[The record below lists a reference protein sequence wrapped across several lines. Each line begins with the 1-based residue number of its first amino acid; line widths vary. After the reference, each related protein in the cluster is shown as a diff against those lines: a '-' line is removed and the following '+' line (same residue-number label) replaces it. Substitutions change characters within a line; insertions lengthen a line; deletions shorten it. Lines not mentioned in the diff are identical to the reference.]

1 MESDASDARAS
12 GGLEQ
17 VNPFEAGLGKNPANY
32 VALSPASFLARSAD
46 VYPDKTALIHGAL
59 RQTWAQTYARCRRL
73 ASALQRMGIGP
84 GDTVAILAPNT
95 PAMYEA
101 HFGVP
106 MSGAVLNTINIR
118 LEAATVA
125 FILDHGG
132 AKVLLVDRE
141 FAGVAAAALGRCE
154 RAPRVIDIDDP
165 VYSGEGTRIGALDY
179 EALLSS
185 GDPDHRWRLPD
196 DEWQAIALN
205 YTSGTTGN
213 PKGVVIHH
221 RGAYLNS
228 FGNAV
233 ASAMGPDSVYLWTLP
248 MFHCNG
254 WSFTWTMALLG
265 GTNVCLRRVET
276 RPIFEAIRDH
286 RVTHL
291 CGAPIVLNM
300 MVNAPEAER
309 ALVDHRVEA
318 MTGGAAPPAAV
329 IERMEAMGIAVTHL
343 YGLTETYGPT
353 VACAWHEEWDALPLP
368 ERARMKSRV
377 GVRKA
382 IMEEVT
388 VLDPGTLEPVPRD
401 GETLGEIMMRG
412 NVVMRGYLKNAR
424 ATEES
429 FAGGWYHTGDL
440 GVVHPDGY
448 IQVKDRSKDII
459 ISGGENIS
467 SIELEDTLYQ
477 HPAVLEAAVVARP
490 DEHWGETPCAFVALK
505 PDTRATEADIVA
517 FCRERLAGFKVP
529 KTVVFGP
536 LPKTATGKVQKFV
549 LRERARARPGSAADS
564 TSRSGFPPARE

>member
-1 MESDASDARAS
+1 MPWRS
-12 GGLEQ
+12 GRCAGEQDGNEVNRFEEGL
-17 VNPFEAGLGKNPANY
+17 AKNAANH
-32 VALSPASFLARSAD
+32 VALSPLSFVARSAE
-46 VYPDKTALIHGAL
+46 VYPNKIALIHGAL
-59 RQTWAQTYARCRRL
+59 RQTWAQTYARCCRL
-73 ASALQRMGIGP
+73 ASALTRSGIGI

-106 MSGAVLNTINIR
+106 MSGAVVNTINIR
-118 LEAATVA
+118 LDAATIG
-125 FILDHGG
+125 FILSHGA

-141 FAGVAAAALGRCE
+141 LASVAAEALRRCQHP
-154 RAPRVIDIDDP
+154 PRVVDIDDP
-165 VYSGEGTRIGALDY
+165 TYDGEGARIGELDY
-179 EALLSS
+179 EALLST
-185 GDPDHRWRLPD
+185 GDPECRWQLPC

-228 FGNAV
+228 FGNAL
-233 ASAMGPDSVYLWTLP
+233 ASVMGPDAVYLWTLP

-276 RPIFEAIRDH
+276 RAVFESIKQH
-286 RVTHL
+286 GVTHL

-300 MVNAPEAER
+300 MVNAPDAER
-309 ALVDHRVEA
+309 SLVDHPVEA

-329 IERMEAMGIAVTHL
+329 IARMEEMGIAVTHL

-353 VACAWHEEWDALPLP
+353 VACAWHDEWDSLPLQ
-368 ERARMKSRV
+368 ERARLKSRV

-388 VLDPGTLEPVPRD
+388 VLDPTTLEPVPRD
-401 GETLGEIMMRG
+401 GETLGEVMMRG
-412 NVVMRGYLKNAR
+412 NVVMRGYLNNPR

-440 GVVHPDGY
+440 GVIHPDGY
-448 IQVKDRSKDII
+448 IQIKDRSKDII

-490 DEHWGETPCAFVALK
+490 DEHWGETPCAFIALK
-505 PDTRATEADIVA
+505 AEASPTQADIIA

-536 LPKTATGKVQKFV
+536 LPKTATGKVQKYV
-549 LRERARARPGSAADS
+549 LRERARAAGSL
-564 TSRSGFPPARE
+564 E

>member
-1 MESDASDARAS
+1 MNPY
-12 GGLEQ
+12 EQ
-17 VNPFEAGLGKNPANY
+17 HLDKNPANF
-32 VALSPASFLARSAD
+32 VALSPLSFIARAAE
-46 VYPDKTALIHGAL
+46 VYPDKVALIHGEL
-59 RQTWAQTYARCRRL
+59 RQTWRETYERCRRL
-73 ASALQRMGIGP
+73 ASALVRRGIGS
-84 GDTVAILAPNT
+84 GHTVAILAPNT

-106 MSGAVLNTINIR
+106 MAGAVLNTINIR
-118 LEAATVA
+118 LDAATIA
-125 FILDHGG
+125 FILDHGE

-141 FAGVAAAALGRCE
+141 FAAVAAEALRQAKSC
-154 RAPRVIDIDDP
+154 PLIVDIDDALYDGP
-165 VYSGEGTRIGALDY
+165 NDRIGTLEY
-179 EALLSS
+179 EALLAE
-185 GDPDHRWRLPD
+185 GDRQFDWKLPA

-221 RGAYLNS
+221 RGAYLNC

-233 ASAMGPDSVYLWTLP
+233 SSAMAGNTVYLWTLP

-254 WSFTWTMALLG
+254 WSFTWTMALLA

-276 RPIFEAIRDH
+276 NAIFEAIKSQ

-300 MVNAPEAER
+300 MINAPAEER
-309 ALVDHRVEA
+309 ALVDHPLEA

-329 IERMEAMGIAVTHL
+329 IARMEEMGIAVTHL

-353 VACAWHEEWDALPLP
+353 VSCAWHEAWDPLPLQ
-368 ERARMKSRV
+368 ERARLKSRV

-382 IMEEVT
+382 NMEDVT
-388 VLDPGTLEPVPRD
+388 VIDPTSMQPVPRD
-401 GETLGEIMMRG
+401 GETMGEIMMRG
-412 NVVMRGYLKNAR
+412 NVVMRGYFKNPQAS
-424 ATEES
+424 AEA

-440 GVVHPDGY
+440 GVIHPDGY

-477 HPAVLEAAVVARP
+477 HPDVLEAAVVARP
-490 DEHWGETPCAFVALK
+490 DDHWGETPCAFVTLK
-505 PDTRATEADIVA
+505 AGSNSTHTDIVA
-517 FCRERLAGFKVP
+517 FCRERLAHFKVP

-536 LPKTATGKVQKFV
+536 LPKTATGKIQKYV
-549 LRERARARPGSAADS
+549 LRERARQPAD
-564 TSRSGFPPARE
+564 PA

>member
-1 MESDASDARAS
+1 
-12 GGLEQ
+12 
-17 VNPFEAGLGKNPANY
+17 
-32 VALSPASFLARSAD
+32 
-46 VYPDKTALIHGAL
+46 
-59 RQTWAQTYARCRRL
+59 
-73 ASALQRMGIGP
+73 
-84 GDTVAILAPNT
+84 
-95 PAMYEA
+95 MYEA

-118 LEAATVA
+118 LDAATIG
-125 FILDHGG
+125 FILTHGG

-141 FAGVAAAALGRCE
+141 FAGVAAEALRRCE
-154 RAPRVIDIDDP
+154 HPPQVIDIDDP
-165 VYSGEGTRIGALDY
+165 MYEGEGARIGALDY
-179 EALLSS
+179 EAYLAT
-185 GDPDHRWRLPD
+185 GDVEHRCKLPD

-221 RGAYLNS
+221 RGAYLNA

-233 ASAMGPDSVYLWTLP
+233 ASVMGPDSVYLWTLP

-276 RPIFEAIRDH
+276 RPIFEAIQQH

-300 MVNAPEAER
+300 MVNAPAAER
-309 ALVDHRVEA
+309 ALVTHRLEA

-329 IERMEAMGIAVTHL
+329 IARMEEMGISVTHL

-353 VACAWHEEWDALPLP
+353 VACAWHEAWDALPLP
-368 ERARMKSRV
+368 ERARLKSRV

-382 IMEEVT
+382 IMEDVT
-388 VLDPGTLEPVPRD
+388 VLDPESLQPVPRD
-401 GETLGEIMMRG
+401 GATLGEVMMRG
-412 NVVMRGYLKNAR
+412 NVVMRGYLKNPS

-440 GVVHPDGY
+440 GVIHPDGY
-448 IQVKDRSKDII
+448 IQIKDRSKDII

-467 SIELEDTLYQ
+467 SIELEDTLYR

-490 DEHWGETPCAFVALK
+490 DAHWGETPCAFVALK
-505 PDTRATEADIVA
+505 PDASTTEAELIA
-517 FCRERLAGFKVP
+517 FCREHLAGFKVP

-549 LRERARARPGSAADS
+549 LRERARGADGVE
-564 TSRSGFPPARE
+564 RRE

>member
-1 MESDASDARAS
+1 MRGIARCHGGRCGAREEESS
-12 GGLEQ
+12 L
-17 VNPFEAGLGKNPANY
+17 NPFDQDLAKNAANH
-32 VALSPASFLARSAD
+32 VALSPLSFLARAAE
-46 VYPDKTALIHGAL
+46 VYPDKTALIHGSL
-59 RQTWAQTYARCRRL
+59 RQTWAQTYARCRRM
-73 ASALQRMGIGP
+73 ASALARAGVGV

-106 MSGAVLNTINIR
+106 MAGAVLNSINIR
-118 LEAATVA
+118 LDARTVA
-125 FILDHGG
+125 FILEHGE

-141 FAGVAAAALGRCE
+141 LAAVAAEALAQCGR
-154 RAPRVIDIDDP
+154 RLQVIDIDDP
-165 VYSGEGTRIGALDY
+165 VYSGPGERIGAGDY
-179 EALLSS
+179 ESFLAS
-185 GDPDHRWRLPD
+185 GDCDAPWKLPD

-205 YTSGTTGN
+205 YTSGTTGD

-233 ASAMGPDSVYLWTLP
+233 ASVMGSDSVYLWTLP

-276 RPIFEAIRDH
+276 AAIFAAIKEH

-300 MVNAPEAER
+300 MVNAPGHER
-309 ALVDHRVEA
+309 DLVDHPVEA

-329 IERMEAMGIAVTHL
+329 IERMEEMGISVTHL

-353 VACAWHEEWDALPLP
+353 VACAWHVEWNSLPLA
-368 ERARMKSRV
+368 ERARLKSRV

-382 IMEEVT
+382 IMEEVD
-388 VLDPGTLEPVPRD
+388 VLDPATLQRVPRD
-401 GETLGEIMMRG
+401 GVTMGEIMMRG
-412 NVVMRGYLKNAR
+412 NVVMRGYLKNPR
-424 ATEES
+424 ATDES

-467 SIELEDTLYQ
+467 SIEVEDVLYQ

-490 DEHWGETPCAFVALK
+490 DEHWGETPCAFVSLK
-505 PDTRATEADIVA
+505 PEAQATEADIVA
-517 FCRERLAGFKVP
+517 FCRERLARFKVP
-529 KTVVFGP
+529 KTIVFGP

-549 LRERARARPGSAADS
+549 LRSRARTAGPQ
-564 TSRSGFPPARE
+564 GFD

>member
-1 MESDASDARAS
+1 MNPYEQHLDKNAANFVPLSPLTFIARAA
-12 GGLEQ
+12 E
-17 VNPFEAGLGKNPANY
+17 
-32 VALSPASFLARSAD
+32 
-46 VYPDKTALIHGAL
+46 VYPDKAALIHGSL
-59 RQTWAQTYARCRRL
+59 RQSWAATYERCRRL
-73 ASALQRMGIGP
+73 ASALVRRGIGP
-84 GDTVAILAPNT
+84 GHTVAILAPNT

-106 MSGAVLNTINIR
+106 MAGAVLSTINIR
-118 LEAATVA
+118 LDAATIA
-125 FILDHGG
+125 FVLDHGE

-141 FAGVAAAALGRCE
+141 FAGVAAEALGRTKT
-154 RAPRVIDIDDP
+154 RPLVVDIDDALHDGSNP
-165 VYSGEGTRIGALDY
+165 SIGDLDY
-179 EALLSS
+179 EALLAE
-185 GDPDHRWRLPD
+185 GDPAFVWQLPA

-221 RGAYLNS
+221 RGAYLNC

-233 ASAMGPDSVYLWTLP
+233 ASAMAGDTVYLWTLP

-254 WSFTWTMALLG
+254 WSFTWTLALLA

-276 RPIFEAIRDH
+276 QAIFEAIKTH

-300 MVNAPEAER
+300 MINAPAEER
-309 ALVDHRVEA
+309 ALVDHPLEA

-329 IERMEAMGIAVTHL
+329 IARMEAMGIAVTHL

-353 VACAWHEEWDALPLP
+353 VACAWHEEWDALPLA
-368 ERARMKSRV
+368 ERARLKSRV

-382 IMEEVT
+382 NMEEVT
-388 VLDPGTLEPVPRD
+388 VIDPATMQPVPRD
-401 GETLGEIMMRG
+401 GETIGEIMMRG
-412 NVVMRGYLKNAR
+412 NVVMRGYFKNPQ
-424 ATEES
+424 ATGEA

-440 GVVHPDGY
+440 GVIHPDGY

-467 SIELEDTLYQ
+467 SIELEDALYQ

-505 PDTRATEADIVA
+505 PAATATEVDIIA
-517 FCRERLAGFKVP
+517 FCRERLARFKIP

-536 LPKTATGKVQKFV
+536 LPKTATGKIQKYV
-549 LRERARARPGSAADS
+549 LRARAKSAS
-564 TSRSGFPPARE
+564 

>member
-1 MESDASDARAS
+1 VSS
-12 GGLEQ
+12 
-17 VNPFEAGLGKNPANY
+17 FEDGLGKNAANY
-32 VALSPASFLARSAD
+32 VPLSPLSFIARSAE
-46 VYPDKTALIHGAL
+46 VYPDKSALIHGPL
-59 RQTWAQTYARCRRL
+59 RQTWAQTYERCRKL
-73 ASALQRMGIGP
+73 AAALARMGLGV
-84 GDTVAILAPNT
+84 GDTVSILAPNT

-118 LEAATVA
+118 LDAASIA
-125 FILDHGG
+125 FILTHGG

-141 FAGVAAAALGRCE
+141 FAAVAADAIRRCE
-154 RAPRVIDIDDP
+154 RPPRVIDIHDELCESASDP
-165 VYSGEGTRIGALDY
+165 IGEMDYETFLASGEAGY
-179 EALLSS
+179 
-185 GDPDHRWRLPD
+185 RWELPR

-205 YTSGTTGN
+205 YTSGTTGD

-221 RGAYLNS
+221 RGAYLNC

-233 ASAMGPDSVYLWTLP
+233 ASTMGPNSVYLWTLP

-276 RPIFEAIRDH
+276 RAIFEAIACH

-300 MVNAPEAER
+300 MINAPATER
-309 ALVDHRVEA
+309 ALVDHPVEA

-329 IERMEAMGIAVTHL
+329 IAHMEEMGIGVTHL

-353 VACAWHEEWDALPLP
+353 VACAWHEEWDRLPLT
-368 ERARMKSRV
+368 ERARLKSRV

-388 VLDPGTLEPVPRD
+388 VLDPQTLQPVPHD
-401 GETLGEIMMRG
+401 GRTMGEIMMRG
-412 NVVMRGYLKNAR
+412 NVVMCGYLGNPQ

-448 IQVKDRSKDII
+448 IQIKDRSKDII

-467 SIELEDTLYQ
+467 SIELEDALYQ

-490 DEHWGETPCAFVALK
+490 DAHWGETPCAFVALK
-505 PDTRATEADIVA
+505 PGAAATEADLIA
-517 FCRERLAGFKVP
+517 FCRERLAGFKLP
-529 KTVVFGP
+529 KTVLFGP
-536 LPKTATGKVQKFV
+536 LPKTATGKVQKYV
-549 LRERARARPGSAADS
+549 LRERARAAASD
-564 TSRSGFPPARE
+564 A

>member
-1 MESDASDARAS
+1 MNPY
-12 GGLEQ
+12 EQ
-17 VNPFEAGLGKNPANY
+17 QLDKNGANF
-32 VALSPASFLARSAD
+32 VPLSPLSFIARSAE
-46 VYPDKTALIHGAL
+46 VYPDKVALIHGEL
-59 RQTWAQTYARCRRL
+59 RQTWRETYGRCRRL
-73 ASALQRMGIGP
+73 ASALARRGIGL

-106 MSGAVLNTINIR
+106 MAGAVLNTINIR
-118 LEAATVA
+118 LDAATIA
-125 FILDHGG
+125 FILDHGE

-141 FAGVAAAALGRCE
+141 FAAVAAEALRQSTS
-154 RAPRVIDIDDP
+154 RPLVVDIDDALYDGP
-165 VYSGEGTRIGALDY
+165 NDRIGTLDY
-179 EALLSS
+179 ESLLAE
-185 GDPDHRWRLPD
+185 GDPQFEWKLPA

-221 RGAYLNS
+221 RGAYLNC

-233 ASAMGPDSVYLWTLP
+233 SSAMAGNTVYLWTLP

-254 WSFTWTMALLG
+254 WSFTWTMALLA

-276 RPIFEAIRDH
+276 RAIFEAIKTQ

-300 MVNAPEAER
+300 MVNSPAEER
-309 ALVDHRVEA
+309 ALVDHPLEA

-329 IERMEAMGIAVTHL
+329 IARMEEMGISVTHL

-353 VACAWHEEWDALPLP
+353 VSCAWHEAWDPLPLP
-368 ERARMKSRV
+368 ERARLKSRV

-382 IMEEVT
+382 NMESVT
-388 VLDPGTLEPVPRD
+388 VIDPDTMTEVPRD
-401 GETLGEIMMRG
+401 GETMGEIMMRG
-412 NVVMRGYLKNAR
+412 NVVMRGYFKNPQAS
-424 ATEES
+424 AEA

-440 GVVHPDGY
+440 GVIHPDGY

-477 HPAVLEAAVVARP
+477 HPDVLEAAVVARP
-490 DEHWGETPCAFVALK
+490 DDHWGETPCAFVTLK
-505 PDTRATEADIVA
+505 AGSSSTQADIVA
-517 FCRERLAGFKVP
+517 FCRERLAHFKVP

-536 LPKTATGKVQKFV
+536 LPKTATGKIQKYV
-549 LRERARARPGSAADS
+549 LRERARQPADL
-564 TSRSGFPPARE
+564 A

>member
-1 MESDASDARAS
+1 MIACSAGAPRPPRNND
-12 GGLEQ
+12 
-17 VNPFEAGLGKNPANY
+17 VNPFEQHLGKNPANH
-32 VALSPASFLARSAD
+32 VPLSPLSFLARSAE
-46 VYPDKTALIHGAL
+46 VYPDKAALIHGSL
-59 RQTWAQTYARCRRL
+59 RQSWAETYRRCRRL
-73 ASALQRMGIGP
+73 ASALTLRGVGR
-84 GDTVAILAPNT
+84 GDTVAVLAPNT

-106 MSGAVLNTINIR
+106 MAGAVLNTINIR
-118 LEAATVA
+118 LDAATIA
-125 FILDHGG
+125 FILQHGG

-141 FAGVAAAALGRCE
+141 FAGVAAEALARLSN
-154 RAPRVIDIDDP
+154 RPSLVRIDDP
-165 VYSGEGTRIGALDY
+165 LYQGPGATIGDIDY
-179 EALLSS
+179 EALLAQ
-185 GDPDHRWRLPD
+185 GDGGYAWRLPE

-221 RGAYLNS
+221 RGAYLNC

-233 ASAMGPDSVYLWTLP
+233 ASAMAANSVYLWTLP

-254 WSFTWTMALLG
+254 WCFTWTMALLS

-276 RPIFEAIRDH
+276 QAIFQAIDEH

-291 CGAPIVLNM
+291 CGAPVVLNM
-300 MVNAPEAER
+300 MINAPAAER
-309 ALVDHRVEA
+309 ALVDHPLEA

-329 IERMEAMGIAVTHL
+329 IARMEEMGIAVTHL

-353 VACAWHEEWDALPLP
+353 VACAWHEAWDELPLDA
-368 ERARMKSRV
+368 RARLKSRV

-382 IMEEVT
+382 NMEAVT
-388 VLDPGTLEPVPRD
+388 VIDPASMQPVPWD
-401 GETLGEIMMRG
+401 GATLGEIMMRG
-412 NVVMRGYLKNAR
+412 NVVMRGYFKNPQ
-424 ATEES
+424 ATDEA

-467 SIELEDTLYQ
+467 SIELEDALYQ

-505 PDTRATEADIVA
+505 EGADATAADIIA
-517 FCRERLAGFKVP
+517 FCRERLAHFKIP

-549 LRERARARPGSAADS
+549 LRERARE
-564 TSRSGFPPARE
+564 TSDPART

>member
-1 MESDASDARAS
+1 MNPY
-12 GGLEQ
+12 EQ
-17 VNPFEAGLGKNPANY
+17 HLDKNGANF
-32 VALSPASFLARSAD
+32 VPLSPLSFIARSAE
-46 VYPDKTALIHGAL
+46 VYPDKVALIHGEL
-59 RQTWAQTYARCRRL
+59 RQTWRETYERCRRL
-73 ASALQRMGIGP
+73 ASALARRGIGL

-106 MSGAVLNTINIR
+106 MVGAVLNTINIR
-118 LEAATVA
+118 LDAATIA
-125 FILDHGG
+125 FILGHGE

-141 FAGVAAAALGRCE
+141 FAAVAAEALRQSTS
-154 RAPRVIDIDDP
+154 RPLVVDIDDALYDGP
-165 VYSGEGTRIGALDY
+165 NDRIGTLEY
-179 EALLSS
+179 GSLLAE
-185 GDPDHRWRLPD
+185 GDPQFEWKLPA

-221 RGAYLNS
+221 RGAYLNC

-233 ASAMGPDSVYLWTLP
+233 SSAMAGNTVYLWTLP

-254 WSFTWTMALLG
+254 WSFTWTTALLA

-276 RPIFEAIRDH
+276 RAIFEAIKTQ

-300 MVNAPEAER
+300 MINAPAEER
-309 ALVDHRVEA
+309 ALVDHPLEA

-329 IERMEAMGIAVTHL
+329 IARMEEMGISVTHL

-353 VACAWHEEWDALPLP
+353 VSCAWHEAWDPLPLP
-368 ERARMKSRV
+368 ERARLKSRV

-382 IMEEVT
+382 NMESVT
-388 VLDPGTLEPVPRD
+388 VIDPDSMTEVPRD
-401 GETLGEIMMRG
+401 GETMGEIMMRG
-412 NVVMRGYLKNAR
+412 NVVMRGYFKNPQAS
-424 ATEES
+424 AEA

-440 GVVHPDGY
+440 GVIHPDGY

-477 HPAVLEAAVVARP
+477 HADVLEAAVVARP
-490 DEHWGETPCAFVALK
+490 DDHWGETPCAFVTLK
-505 PDTRATEADIVA
+505 AGSNSTQADIVA
-517 FCRERLAGFKVP
+517 FCRERLAHFKVP

-536 LPKTATGKVQKFV
+536 LPKTATGKIQKYV
-549 LRERARARPGSAADS
+549 LRERARQ
-564 TSRSGFPPARE
+564 PPDHA

>member
-1 MESDASDARAS
+1 VS
-12 GGLEQ
+12 
-17 VNPFEAGLGKNPANY
+17 NPFDDRLGKNPANF
-32 VALSPASFLARSAD
+32 VALSPLSFLARSAE
-46 VYPDKTALIHGAL
+46 VYPDKVALVHGTL
-59 RQTWAQTYARCRRL
+59 RQTWAQTYARCCRL
-73 ASALQRMGIGP
+73 ASALARSGIEV
-84 GDTVAILAPNT
+84 GDTVAVLAPNT

-106 MSGAVLNTINIR
+106 MSGAVLNTVNIR
-118 LEAATVA
+118 LDAATIG
-125 FILDHGG
+125 FILAHGG

-141 FAGVAAAALGRCE
+141 FAAVAAEARRRCE
-154 RAPRVIDIDDP
+154 HPPRVIDIDDP
-165 VYSGEGTRIGALDY
+165 IYDGEGPCIGELDY
-179 EALLSS
+179 ETFLAT
-185 GDPDHRWRLPD
+185 GDPTHRWELPR

-233 ASAMGPDSVYLWTLP
+233 ASVMGPDSVYLWTLP

-276 RPIFEAIRDH
+276 KAIFEAIKRN

-300 MVNAPEAER
+300 MVNAPDAER
-309 ALVDHRVEA
+309 SLVDHPLEA
-318 MTGGAAPPAAV
+318 MTGSAAPPAAV
-329 IERMEAMGIAVTHL
+329 IARMEEMGIAVTHL

-353 VACAWHEEWDALPLP
+353 VACAWHDEWNSLPLA
-368 ERARMKSRV
+368 ERAKLKSRA

-382 IMEEVT
+382 IMEEVS
-388 VLDPGTLEPVPRD
+388 VLDPATLQPVPRD
-401 GETLGEIMMRG
+401 GETLGEVVMRG
-412 NVVMRGYLKNAR
+412 NVVMRGYLKNPR

-448 IQVKDRSKDII
+448 IQIKDRSKDII

-490 DEHWGETPCAFVALK
+490 DAHWGETPCAFVALK
-505 PDTRATEADIVA
+505 PEANATEADIIA
-517 FCRERLAGFKVP
+517 FCREHLAGFKVP

-536 LPKTATGKVQKFV
+536 LPKTATGKVQKYV
-549 LRERARARPGSAADS
+549 LRERARGADGVE
-564 TSRSGFPPARE
+564 RRE

>member
-1 MESDASDARAS
+1 
-12 GGLEQ
+12 
-17 VNPFEAGLGKNPANY
+17 VNPFDDQLGKNPANF
-32 VALSPASFLARSAD
+32 VPLSPVSFLARAAE
-46 VYPDKTALIHGAL
+46 VYPDKPALIHGAL
-59 RQTWAQTYARCRRL
+59 CQTWAQTYARCRRL
-73 ASALQRMGIGP
+73 ASALTGSGIGV

-106 MSGAVLNTINIR
+106 MSGAVLNAINIR
-118 LEAATVA
+118 LDAATIG
-125 FILDHGG
+125 FILNHGE

-141 FAGVAAAALGRCE
+141 LAAVAAEALRRCE

-165 VYSGEGTRIGALDY
+165 MYEGGGRRFGEQDY
-179 EALLSS
+179 EAFLAT
-185 GDPDHRWRLPD
+185 GDPAHRWALPD

-221 RGAYLNS
+221 RGAYLNA

-233 ASAMGPDSVYLWTLP
+233 ASVMGPDSVYLWTLP

-276 RPIFEAIRDH
+276 RAIFEAIAQH
-286 RVTHL
+286 GVTHL

-300 MVNAPEAER
+300 MINAPAAER
-309 ALVDHRVEA
+309 ALVAHPLEA
-318 MTGGAAPPAAV
+318 MTGGAAPPPAV
-329 IERMEAMGIAVTHL
+329 IARMEEMGISVTHL

-353 VACAWHEEWDALPLP
+353 VACAWHQAWDALPLP
-368 ERARMKSRV
+368 ERARLKSRV

-388 VLDPGTLEPVPRD
+388 VLDPESLQPVPHD
-401 GETLGEIMMRG
+401 GETLGEVMMRG
-412 NVVMRGYLKNAR
+412 NVVMRGYLKNPG

-440 GVVHPDGY
+440 GVIHPDGY
-448 IQVKDRSKDII
+448 IQIKDRSKDII

-467 SIELEDTLYQ
+467 SIELEDTLYR

-490 DEHWGETPCAFVALK
+490 DPHWGETPCAFVALK
-505 PDTRATEADIVA
+505 PDASTTEADLIA
-517 FCRERLAGFKVP
+517 FCREHLAGFKVP
-529 KTVVFGP
+529 KTVMFGP
-536 LPKTATGKVQKFV
+536 LPKTATGKVQKYV
-549 LRERARARPGSAADS
+549 LRERARGADGVE
-564 TSRSGFPPARE
+564 RQE